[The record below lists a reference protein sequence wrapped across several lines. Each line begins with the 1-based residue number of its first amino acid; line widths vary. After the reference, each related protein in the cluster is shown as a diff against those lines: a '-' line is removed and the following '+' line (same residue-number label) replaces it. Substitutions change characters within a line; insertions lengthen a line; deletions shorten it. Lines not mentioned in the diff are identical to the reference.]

1 MNLTIN
7 RGVIIMKIQKLTE
20 SVFEKLKD
28 VPDEYLDKFTEIMNC
43 ATELTSKNKDPEKP
57 QKLIKIE

>member
-1 MNLTIN
+1 MRSIRDLHMISLSNDF
-7 RGVIIMKIQKLTE
+7 
-20 SVFEKLKD
+20 FEKLKD

-43 ATELTSKNKDPEKP
+43 AAELTSKNKEPEKP